1 MRHTRATQM
10 LEASVAPAVAALELG
25 HSIKMFFEVYAK
37 WVNVSKRKEDL
48 AKVNRNLAKVCQ
60 RPTLKVVNY

>member
-10 LEASVAPAVAALELG
+10 LEAGVAPAVAVLELG

-48 AKVNRNLAKVCQ
+48 AKVNQSVATTNPKGRKL
-60 RPTLKVVNY
+60 LK